1 MDAVTDQRFNYL
13 ETQLRILIQRSNQN
27 PDPHVLQQTTERL
40 QVAELQSSMQQVQ
53 IAALQ
58 TLVRTLLDEL
68 VLAGSLK
75 DNIKE
80 IIEITAKMA
89 EQPTLV
95 KELMPNMP
103 FEVDKLLGRGVNL
116 PYQYAAYTPY
126 NQLQPFNTNPIPY
139 QTPQYFNNA
148 GKW

>member
-1 MDAVTDQRFNYL
+1 MDVHLDQRFSYL
-13 ETQLRILIQRSNQN
+13 ETQMQILIQRSNQN
-27 PDPHVLQQTTERL
+27 PDPHVLQQTIERL

-58 TLVRTLLDEL
+58 TLIRTLLDEL

-103 FEVDKLLGRGVNL
+103 FEVDKLLGRDVSR
-116 PYQYAAYTPY
+116 PYQYATYAPY

-139 QTPQYFNNA
+139 QKPQYFNNA